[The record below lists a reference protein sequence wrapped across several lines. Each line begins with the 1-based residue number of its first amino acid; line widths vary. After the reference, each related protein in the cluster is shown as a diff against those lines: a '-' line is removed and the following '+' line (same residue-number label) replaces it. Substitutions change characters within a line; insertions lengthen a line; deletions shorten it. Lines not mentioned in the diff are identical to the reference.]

1 MNTDKVKIPKN
12 FNKDIRMRKSEEQM
26 KAAEE
31 SQREQVM
38 TQRENSST
46 CS

>member
-1 MNTDKVKIPKN
+1 MNTDKVKMPKD
-12 FNKDIRMRKSEEQM
+12 FNESIRMRKSKEQM

-31 SQREQVM
+31 SQREQAM
-38 TQRENSST
+38 TLRENSST